1 MSTTG
6 KVIRCRAAIVWKPGG
21 SFSIE
26 EVEVAPPKAKEV
38 RVKMVATALCGTE
51 MKMLKTKNL
60 QHQYYPIIMGH
71 EGAGIVESVGEGVST
86 VKAGDKVIAL
96 FLPQC
101 GECTSC
107 LNSAGNFCIKF
118 KQRETHLMSDGTSR
132 FTCKGKPVYHFANT
146 STFSEYTVMNEI
158 SVTKIDAAAPLEK
171 VFLVSCG
178 FSTGYG
184 GAINTAKVTPGSTC
198 AVFGLGGV
206 GLSVIMGCKAAGA
219 ARIIAVDIN
228 KDKFEKAKEVGATE
242 CINPQDYEKPIQE
255 VLFDLTGDGVDF
267 SFEVIGNPETV
278 AAALASCHESH
289 GVCVIIGLVTGVQLN
304 ISGHLFF
311 SGRTLKGSVY
321 GGWKGRDGAS
331 KLVSDYMAKK
341 INLDALITHTLNFD
355 KINEAV
361 ELMKTGKWQCP
372 LCPVTLSMMLTN

>member
-1 MSTTG
+1 
-6 KVIRCRAAIVWKPGG
+6 
-21 SFSIE
+21 
-26 EVEVAPPKAKEV
+26 
-38 RVKMVATALCGTE
+38 MVATALCGTE
-51 MKMLKTKNL
+51 MKMLKDKNL
-60 QHQYYPIIMGH
+60 QHQHYPIIMGH

-107 LNSAGNFCIKF
+107 LNSADNLCIKF
-118 KQRETHLMSDGTSR
+118 KQGETHLMSDGTSR
-132 FTCKGKPVYHFANT
+132 FTCKGKPVYHFGNT

-158 SVTKIDAAAPLEK
+158 SVAKIDAAAPLEK

-219 ARIIAVDIN
+219 TRIIAVDIN

-278 AAALASCHESH
+278 H
-289 GVCVIIGLVTGVQLN
+289 
-304 ISGHLFF
+304 
-311 SGRTLKGSVY
+311 
-321 GGWKGRDGAS
+321 
-331 KLVSDYMAKK
+331 
-341 INLDALITHTLNFD
+341 
-355 KINEAV
+355 
-361 ELMKTGKWQCP
+361 P